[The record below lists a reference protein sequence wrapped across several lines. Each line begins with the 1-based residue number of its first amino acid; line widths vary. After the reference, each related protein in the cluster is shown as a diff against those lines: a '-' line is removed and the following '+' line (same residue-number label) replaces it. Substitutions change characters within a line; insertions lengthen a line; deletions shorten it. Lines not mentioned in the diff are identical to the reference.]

1 MISLIEQNM
10 EAIRE
15 LCRRYGVARLEVF
28 GSATDGTFD
37 PASSDVD
44 FLVEFPPG
52 YKFGPWLANY
62 FDFQDELKQL
72 LGREVDLVELKCI
85 RNPFRRH
92 TILKSR
98 EVIYAA

>member
-37 PASSDVD
+37 SEHSDVD
-44 FLVEFPPG
+44 FLVEFMPD
-52 YKFGPWLANY
+52 YDLGPWMAHYHDLR
-62 FDFQDELKQL
+62 DELIRL
-72 LGREVDLVELKCI
+72 LGKEVDLVELKCI

-98 EVIYAA
+98 EVVYAA

>member
-10 EAIRE
+10 EAICK
-15 LCRRYGVARLEVF
+15 LCGRYGVARLEVF
-28 GSATDGTFD
+28 GSAADGSFD
-37 PASSDVD
+37 PDRSDVD
-44 FLVEFPPG
+44 FLVEFLPD
-52 YKFGPWLANY
+52 YDLGPWMANY
-62 FDFQDELKQL
+62 HDLREELMAL
-72 LGREVDLVELKCI
+72 LGREVDLVELKCV